1 MTFSEDAYSIRGT
14 IDRQTSEWY
23 ADSFSIRG
31 AFTVPRFLDL
41 LRALASALPRFPLTA
56 VINVDFDYLMAS
68 HKQLCR
74 VVVLCSARSG
84 FEWSWAIV
92 FHCSDDDDDHVR
104 TVSQYLPDFE
114 KRYKMYIALSWVN
127 NFCTARHTHFHLP
140 RLENAPALVGQL

>member
-56 VINVDFDYLMAS
+56 AIAIDFDYLMAS

-74 VVVLCSARSG
+74 DVVHFSARSG
-84 FEWSWAIV
+84 FVWSKAIV
-92 FHCSDDDDDHVR
+92 FHCSANDDVR
-104 TVSQYLPDFE
+104 TVSEYLPDFE
-114 KRYKMYIALSWVN
+114 KRYKMYIAYRCLSR
-127 NFCTARHTHFHLP
+127 CTSYYL
-140 RLENAPALVGQL
+140 G